1 MKYVKV
7 VRRLPKK
14 QDIAYMQVE
23 GGYLVL
29 YSCENHRR
37 REYALLELP
46 LVNPWLSLE
55 EMVKIFTRES
65 HKEKVFVTRKQ
76 WQAIRRGQQLDRN
89 VQDFAYHKNNLQ
101 EQESVENE
109 STLDDRIAAATVRA
123 TIA

>member
-55 EMVKIFTRES
+55 EMVKVFTRES

-76 WQAIRRGQQLDRN
+76 WRAIRRARQLDRN
-89 VQDFAYHKNNLQ
+89 VQDFAYHKNLQ
-101 EQESVENE
+101 TQKSVENE

>member
-1 MKYVKV
+1 MKHVKI
-7 VRRLPKK
+7 VRRLPKAEN
-14 QDIAYMQVE
+14 ISYMQVE

-37 REYALLELP
+37 KEYALLELP

-55 EMVKIFTRES
+55 EMVKVFTRES

-76 WQAIRRGQQLDRN
+76 WRAIRRARQLDESIQN
-89 VQDFAYHKNNLQ
+89 FAYHKNLQ
-101 EQESVENE
+101 TQKSVENE
-109 STLDDRIAAATVRA
+109 STLDDKIAAATVRA

>member
-7 VRRLPKK
+7 VRRLPKEE
-14 QDIAYMQVE
+14 DIAYMQLE

-29 YSCENHRR
+29 YSCENHRK

-65 HKEKVFVTRKQ
+65 HKEKVFISQKQ
-76 WQAIRRGQQLDRN
+76 WKAIRRGQQLDRN